1 MERRQDER
9 QFRRLPVRFWV
20 RDDGKERIG
29 FTTNISTGGMFI
41 GSNQVLAPGTRLRVE
56 VLDSLNG
63 FVVEG
68 QVTRAVRVAPQLRAV
83 QSSGMGIR
91 FVPVAELVQ
100 EFFLRPA
107 ESQPQ
112 AQAPTGSFP
121 LPPPV
126 QQYPP
131 PAPQFS
137 QPAPAPFSPPA
148 PFVPPPV
155 APPSPQPT
163 EYVANSGPFHPV
175 FALRFNDLDSLRR
188 IYQRDIAMGGLFVS
202 TPKPAQMQETVI
214 IELHP
219 PVGPPF
225 SLMARVVQRFEPK
238 ADGEPNLLC
247 GMGVELLDPATAQAA
262 LRVVLG

>member
-20 RDDGKERIG
+20 RDEGKERIG

-100 EFFLRPA
+100 EFFQRPA

-112 AQAPTGSFP
+112 AQAPAPTAFQPPQPFP
-121 LPPPV
+121 SAP
-126 QQYPP
+126 PP
-131 PAPQFS
+131 PAAPQYP
-137 QPAPAPFSPPA
+137 QPA
-148 PFVPPPV
+148 PFVPPPA
-155 APPSPQPT
+155 APEASGFVP
-163 EYVANSGPFHPV
+163 NSGPYHPV
-175 FALRFNDLDSLRR
+175 FALRFADLDSLRR
-188 IYQRDIAMGGLFVS
+188 IYQRDIVMGGLFVS

-262 LRVVLG
+262 LKVVLG

>member
-20 RDDGKERIG
+20 RDEGKERIG

-41 GSNQVLAPGTRLRVE
+41 GSNQVFAPGTRLRVE

-100 EFFLRPA
+100 EFFQRPA

-112 AQAPTGSFP
+112 AQAP
-121 LPPPV
+121 
-126 QQYPP
+126 
-131 PAPQFS
+131 
-137 QPAPAPFSPPA
+137 APAAFQQPQPFQQQPFQYAQAPAAPPIPQPA
-148 PFVPPPV
+148 PFVPPPA
-155 APPSPQPT
+155 APEAPSF
-163 EYVANSGPFHPV
+163 AASSGPFHPV
-175 FALRFNDLDSLRR
+175 FALRFADLDSLRR
-188 IYQRDIAMGGLFVS
+188 IYQRDIVMGGLFVS

-247 GMGVELLDPATAQAA
+247 GMGVELLDPATAQTA

>member
-20 RDDGKERIG
+20 RDEGKERIG

-41 GSNQVLAPGTRLRVE
+41 GSNQVFSPGTRLRVE

-68 QVTRAVRVAPQLRAV
+68 QVTRAVRVAPHLRAV

-112 AQAPTGSFP
+112 AQAPPGSF
-121 LPPPV
+121 

-131 PAPQFS
+131 AALQYS
-137 QPAPAPFSPPA
+137 QPAPPQYTPPA
-148 PFVPPPV
+148 PVVPPPA
-155 APPSPQPT
+155 APPPPPQPT
-163 EYVANSGPFHPV
+163 EYVASSGPYHPV
-175 FALRFNDLDSLRR
+175 FALRFDDLDSLRR

-262 LRVVLG
+262 LRFVLG